1 MKVFLSFCKLFIS
14 NLFVMRFRNH
24 FIKYIIANVV
34 LIFFFVHIE
43 GTVMRNKICLALG
56 LTLSF
61 VAGVSAQ
68 TTTYKITKVGSEEN
82 QSIDVLLNGKFITEA
97 KQGDWPNVSP
107 IVPDGKMF
115 IGFTVYEEYGETRED
130 QKELT
135 VGRNGLRFLMPKKD
149 VFVKVSYESLR
160 YSIKANSAENGSVS
174 FSFNDRVEMTD
185 RTKPGNKVTVSP
197 KADKGYKVSSIK
209 VSKYLDPNTTVTC
222 TAASGA
228 GHAGPGAIPGATA
241 AEGSCSFEMP
251 NFDVD
256 ITATFV
262 DEKTD
267 VPKVDLKGKKFSIN
281 YKLNEGKLPKDAAES
296 YSCESEATL
305 PIPTRDGF
313 DFVGW
318 SWTNKLDNIY
328 YAVKTLDGTRCAD
341 TTLYA
346 IWTPKGSCMEQ
357 KAVAVDSAARM
368 PVCSSNIRC
377 ALIHSNTTKQ
387 DSVCNGIVWT
397 TDMSI
402 LSSSSSVVSSSSVAA
417 SSSSAKPASSSVAAS
432 SSSAKPA
439 SSSVAASSSSAKPA
453 SSSVAAS
460 SSSAKPA
467 SSSVAASS
475 SSAKPASSSVA
486 ASSSSAKPASS
497 SAKATS
503 SSTKAASSSSKA
515 KSSSSVEVVVESVKT
530 EEDLPNCTSKRE
542 NVTYYVSELKKVFVC
557 KDKKWTAFDPNGLPT
572 IARVAK
578 FSAVA
583 NGHMLQITGAKMGA
597 SVSLF
602 YMQGSV
608 MYNGRVDVPNFTM
621 SIPRSGSYL
630 LRIGSQQKIVNI
642 R

>member
-1 MKVFLSFCKLFIS
+1 M
-14 NLFVMRFRNH
+14 
-24 FIKYIIANVV
+24 
-34 LIFFFVHIE
+34 
-43 GTVMRNKICLALG
+43 
-56 LTLSF
+56 TLSF

-82 QSIDVLLNGKFITEA
+82 QSFDVLLNGKVITEA
-97 KQGDWPNVSP
+97 RQGDWPNVSP

-149 VFVKVSYESLR
+149 VYVRVSYESLR

-185 RTKPGNKVTVSP
+185 RTKPGKKVTVSP

-222 TAASGA
+222 TAVSDA
-228 GHAGPGAIPGATA
+228 GHAGPGAIPGAAA

-267 VPKVDLKGKKFSIN
+267 VPKVDLKGKKFSIT

-318 SWTNKLDNIY
+318 SWTNKLDNVY
-328 YAVKTLDGTRCAD
+328 YAIKTLDGMRCAD

-357 KAVAVDSAARM
+357 KAIAVDSAARM

-387 DSVCNGIVWT
+387 DSVCDGIVWT
-397 TDMSI
+397 TDMGI

-467 SSSVAASS
+467 SSSTKASSSSAKPASSSAKASS

-497 SAKATS
+497 SAKASSSSAKPASSSAKATS
-503 SSTKAASSSSKA
+503 SSAKV
-515 KSSSSVEVVVESVKT
+515 KSSSSVELDVESVKT
-530 EEDLPNCTSKRE
+530 EEDLPNCTAKRE

-557 KDKKWTAFDPNGLPT
+557 KDKKWTKFDPSGIPVS
-572 IARVAK
+572 ARLAK
-578 FSAVA
+578 FSVTA
-583 NGHMLQITGAKMGA
+583 NGHSLLISGAKVG
-597 SVSLF
+597 SQVSLF
-602 YMQGSV
+602 DMQGRV
-608 MYNGRVDVPNFTM
+608 MYNGRADVSDF
-621 SIPRSGSYL
+621 SLKAPRTGSFL
-630 LRIGSQQKIVNI
+630 LRIGTQQKIVNV

>member
-1 MKVFLSFCKLFIS
+1 
-14 NLFVMRFRNH
+14 
-24 FIKYIIANVV
+24 
-34 LIFFFVHIE
+34 
-43 GTVMRNKICLALG
+43 MRNKICLALG

-82 QSIDVLLNGKFITEA
+82 QSFDVLLNGKVITEA
-97 KQGDWPNVSP
+97 RQGDWPNVSP

-149 VFVKVSYESLR
+149 VYVRVSYESLR

-228 GHAGPGAIPGATA
+228 GHAGPGAIPGAAA

-387 DSVCNGIVWT
+387 DSVCDGIVWT
-397 TDMSI
+397 TDMGI

-439 SSSVAASSSSAKPA
+439 SSSTK
-453 SSSVAAS
+453 
-460 SSSAKPA
+460 
-467 SSSVAASS
+467 
-475 SSAKPASSSVA
+475 

-497 SAKATS
+497 SAKASSSSAKPTS
-503 SSTKAASSSSKA
+503 SSAKATSSSGTV
-515 KSSSSVEVVVESVKT
+515 KSSSSVELDVESVKT
-530 EEDLPNCTSKRE
+530 EEDLPNCTAKRE
-542 NVTYYVSELKKVFVC
+542 NLTYYVSELKKVFVC
-557 KDKKWTAFDPNGLPT
+557 KDKKWTKFDPNGIPV
-572 IARVAK
+572 IAHAAK
-578 FSAVA
+578 FSAAV
-583 NGHMLQITGAKMGA
+583 NGRQLQVSGAK
-597 SVSLF
+597 V
-602 YMQGSV
+602 GSQV
-608 MYNGRVDVPNFTM
+608 NLLDLQGRVVYSGQANAANFTM
-621 SIPRSGSYL
+621 NLVRSGTFV
-630 LRIGSQQKIVNI
+630 LRIGTQQKIVNV

>member
-1 MKVFLSFCKLFIS
+1 
-14 NLFVMRFRNH
+14 
-24 FIKYIIANVV
+24 
-34 LIFFFVHIE
+34 
-43 GTVMRNKICLALG
+43 
-56 LTLSF
+56 
-61 VAGVSAQ
+61 
-68 TTTYKITKVGSEEN
+68 
-82 QSIDVLLNGKFITEA
+82 
-97 KQGDWPNVSP
+97 
-107 IVPDGKMF
+107 MF
-115 IGFTVYEEYGETRED
+115 IGFTVYEEYGETREA

-149 VFVKVSYESLR
+149 VYVRVSYESLR

-228 GHAGPGAIPGATA
+228 GHAGPGAIPGAAA

-267 VPKVDLKGKKFSIN
+267 VPKVDLKGKKFSIT

-387 DSVCNGIVWT
+387 DSVCDGIVWT
-397 TDMSI
+397 TDMGI

-439 SSSVAASSSSAKPA
+439 SSSVAASSSSAKPS

-486 ASSSSAKPASS
+486 ASSSSAKPASSSAAVSSSSAKPASSSTKASSSSAKPASS

-602 YMQGSV
+602 DMQGSV